1 MLTGMDTMTD
11 HNVAAE
17 PDLGQTPEQAPE
29 QNFGQDTTLDNTGE
43 PEQAPA
49 TSKPK
54 SPVRRRASA
63 KATGGAQKSLVR
75 AAIAKFAELSAV
87 GADDLELAATLAG
100 VDADAQALTLHL
112 MTTKDDPAKAAAG
125 LLALADQDDQ
135 MEAVMEAVMLV
146 ERKDEFKTTWALARE
161 LGLIEENIP
170 ANRPP
175 AKVGLQLARAAA
187 QITHEQRTKL
197 SAAVDLLS

>member
-1 MLTGMDTMTD
+1 MRMLRDMDTMTD
-11 HNVAAE
+11 HNVTAE
-17 PDLGQTPEQAPE
+17 PDSE
-29 QNFGQDTTLDNTGE
+29 QNFGQDNTWGAKPGQDTSE

-49 TSKPK
+49 KP
-54 SPVRRRASA
+54 SPKRPARRRAGA
-63 KATGGAQKSLVR
+63 KATGAAQKSLVR

-87 GADDLELAATLAG
+87 DADDLELAATLAG
-100 VDADAQALTLHL
+100 VEADAQTLAVHL

-146 ERKDEFKTTWALARE
+146 ERKDQFKTTWALART
-161 LGLIEENIP
+161 LGLIEEGIP

-175 AKVGLQLARAAA
+175 AKVGLQLAKAAGR
-187 QITHEQRTKL
+187 ITDEQRTKL
-197 SAAVDLLS
+197 QAALDLLA